1 MGVQTSKRG
10 GGATRDTWGTY
21 IQARGEGE
29 EGYRGWW
36 VVCGSAEELVRRE
49 REGKALP
56 FGAAHEGTDLR
67 TTAWEPCEEGD
78 HKTTGRTVTEPQNT
92 SQHTV
97 VLSDIGR
104 EGIHM
109 TNEENHCQG
118 QNRFWPDR
126 AGHGGAHLNPS
137 TQGPWAGRSGVRGQF
152 WLQGEFG
159 YTVSHKRKWS

>member
-1 MGVQTSKRG
+1 MHSSSCVFFLKTEAISQSVATRDTRKPEARDAWGYRQVRG
-10 GGATRDTWGTY
+10 EGAATRDTWGTY

-56 FGAAHEGTDLR
+56 FGAAHEGMDLR

-109 TNEENHCQG
+109 TNEENHC
-118 QNRFWPDR
+118 
-126 AGHGGAHLNPS
+126 
-137 TQGPWAGRSGVRGQF
+137 
-152 WLQGEFG
+152 
-159 YTVSHKRKWS
+159 